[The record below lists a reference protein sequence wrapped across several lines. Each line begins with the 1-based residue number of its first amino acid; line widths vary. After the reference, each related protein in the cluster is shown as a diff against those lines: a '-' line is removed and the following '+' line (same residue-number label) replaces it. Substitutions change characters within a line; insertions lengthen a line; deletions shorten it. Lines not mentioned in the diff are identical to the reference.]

1 MKTTYLY
8 ISLLTTLLLVSC
20 KQNEAIVSNKY
31 YELVGNDYSFK
42 SEMGE
47 YEHYFTRDDG
57 FQGIEWRQSGLY
69 TESGKGILNGYTK
82 DNLYESDRSKHFLFN
97 NTSMYEVQLLPYPEQ
112 NIFVKQS
119 IGKEAHFK
127 FIDQHAGEVVYDHTL
142 YMPKPLSVD
151 TSRSGIFKIPYSKI
165 GAFNIN
171 SKIYYN
177 ADLNNENGL
186 LVILSYRG
194 DRLSSSLEDIQN
206 NHQNFGQIKKFL
218 FVPKDNGVIVF
229 PDGFFDG
236 LPDGAIFTLHVKRST
251 YLVFDLGSDTHKL
264 NAGSSFSMSLALK
277 R

>member
-171 SKIYYN
+171 SKIYYI

>member
-82 DNLYESDRSKHFLFN
+82 DNLHESDRSKHFLFN

-151 TSRSGIFKIPYSKI
+151 TSRSGISKIPYSKI

-251 YLVFDLGSDTHKL
+251 YLVFDLVSDTHKL